1 MIRKKAST
9 YSSKDVCEKM
19 DVTKN
24 TLFKWEKEGKIKNVR
39 KDWRGWR
46 VYSDENVEQ
55 VRRVI
60 LEKQKKN
67 R

>member
-1 MIRKKAST
+1 MTDKKKKYST
-9 YSSKDVCEKM
+9 NDICSEL

-24 TLFKWEKEGKIKNVR
+24 TLFKWEKEGKISKVE

-46 VYSDENVEQ
+46 VFSKENVDE
-55 VRRVI
+55 VKKI
-60 LEKQKKN
+60 IESKKKQH